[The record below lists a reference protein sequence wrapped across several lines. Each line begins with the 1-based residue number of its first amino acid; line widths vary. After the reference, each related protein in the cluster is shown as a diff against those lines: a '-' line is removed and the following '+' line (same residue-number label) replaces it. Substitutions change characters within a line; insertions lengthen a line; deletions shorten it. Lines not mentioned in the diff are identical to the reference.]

1 MTVKGGGWETTEG
14 EATLL
19 TKRAREHMS
28 SVITE
33 ISNRNLSFKTN
44 FILFEDLIQCIKAT

>member
-1 MTVKGGGWETTEG
+1 MTVKGGGWETTG

-19 TKRAREHMS
+19 TERAREHMS

-33 ISNRNLSFKTN
+33 ISNHNLSFKTN